1 MKNSNTLAPEPA
13 CEEDAEINFTD
24 KNVDLEQ
31 RLREMKKLIDE
42 QRLLQAELKQDLLQQ
57 K

>member
-1 MKNSNTLAPEPA
+1 MNSNTSEPEI
-13 CEEDAEINFTD
+13 EVNLTN

-42 QRLLQAELKQDLLQQ
+42 QRLLQAELK
-57 K
+57 

>member
-1 MKNSNTLAPEPA
+1 MNSNISEPEN
-13 CEEDAEINFTD
+13 EIAD
-24 KNVDLEQ
+24 RNVDLEQ
-31 RLREMKKLIDE
+31 RLREMKKLIDQ

>member
-1 MKNSNTLAPEPA
+1 MNSNTSEPEI
-13 CEEDAEINFTD
+13 EVNLTD

-42 QRLLQAELKQDLLQQ
+42 QRLLQAELK
-57 K
+57 

>member
-1 MKNSNTLAPEPA
+1 MINSNIIIPEPT
-13 CEEDAEINFTD
+13 CDEIGDDAINFTD

-42 QRLLQAELKQDLLQQ
+42 QRLLQAELK
-57 K
+57 

>member
-1 MKNSNTLAPEPA
+1 MNSNTSEPEIEVNP
-13 CEEDAEINFTD
+13 TD

-42 QRLLQAELKQDLLQQ
+42 QRLLQAELKQDLL
-57 K
+57 

>member
-1 MKNSNTLAPEPA
+1 MNSNTSEPEI
-13 CEEDAEINFTD
+13 EVNLTD

-42 QRLLQAELKQDLLQQ
+42 QRLLQAELKQDLL
-57 K
+57 